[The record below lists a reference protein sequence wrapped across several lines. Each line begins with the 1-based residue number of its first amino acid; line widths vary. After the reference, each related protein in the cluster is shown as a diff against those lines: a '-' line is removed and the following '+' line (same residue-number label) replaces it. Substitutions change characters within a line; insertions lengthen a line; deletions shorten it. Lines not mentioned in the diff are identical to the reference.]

1 MNIEFYI
8 GTKSNFGK
16 PWDFEI
22 GWWER
27 RGASKIF

>member
-1 MNIEFYI
+1 MNEFYI

-22 GWWER
+22 GWVEDFL
-27 RGASKIF
+27 IM